1 MANQVLS
8 RPMFKPSPNQVAPTV
23 SGIGAM
29 TTPDQNAQ
37 ALKNMFA
44 PQPAY
49 KRGGEVI
56 NGVAHF
62 VDGGLNKAG
71 PPGPGDMPVFQP
83 GGYDLNEPLSV
94 PPVTGEPEAPTP
106 ERYVPKTPIM
116 RSLYGAV
123 EATPERQAAFDK
135 VQKEKEA
142 AALTAAA
149 KAENRVPT
157 IFEEVTDE
165 QRATAMRAQQ
175 EAVNQALQ
183 KAGIETLRST
193 PAQSSSDAT
202 MKAMQ
207 SAYSNANPAGLSS
220 PAMGGT
226 PIASAATPPPAL
238 PPLDN
243 GQELQLQSIRARREA
258 SDKQREENKNL
269 ALLSAGLGM
278 MAGTNRNAFANI
290 GTGGQQGIAT
300 FAGLEKTR
308 REDEATRRREDI
320 LTAQMDQQMKIT
332 KMQLA
337 QDPEQVRVYKALGGG
352 DLVKGFQLVSS
363 DKILE
368 AAVKLSADF
377 TADPTKRANAV
388 NFINQRI
395 QESSGARPGAAG
407 GLPPGS
413 TVRSATDFVAAG
425 K

>member
-23 SGIGAM
+23 SGIGSM

-37 ALKNMFA
+37 ALKTMFA

-56 NGVAHF
+56 DGVAHF
-62 VDGGLNKAG
+62 AE
-71 PPGPGDMPVFQP
+71 GDEVVAPEPSISQFQR
-83 GGYDLNEPLSV
+83 DLS
-94 PPVTGEPEAPTP
+94 
-106 ERYVPKTPIM
+106 
-116 RSLYGAV
+116 
-123 EATPERQAAFDK
+123 
-135 VQKEKEA
+135 
-142 AALTAAA
+142 
-149 KAENRVPT
+149 
-157 IFEEVTDE
+157 TDP
-165 QRATAMRAQQ
+165 
-175 EAVNQALQ
+175 
-183 KAGIETLRST
+183 T
-193 PAQSSSDAT
+193 PAQTASAETRRGEVAAAIGAQQSRVAAMAAAREEALKRSAGTPPVPGYFGASDPAKYEAEKKAREAYLADTEAQARRAGEGVLAASPGASTRPSAT
-202 MKAMQ
+202 TAEDRLR
-207 SAYSNANPAGLSS
+207 AAGLAGFTPEALAAMEDKDRRDTARPNGMFSVGTS
-220 PAMGGT
+220 PK
-226 PIASAATPPPAL
+226 AAPPP
-238 PPLDN
+238 PDPKDETI
-243 GQELQLQSIRARREA
+243 QTSLQAIRERREA
-258 SDKQREENKNL
+258 SEKQREENKNL

-320 LTAQMDQQMKIT
+320 LTAQMNQQMKIT